1 MPNMLNAQGIGGS
14 PVQLQ
19 LISPSGSQMGNQ
31 MMPANNQ
38 QPIQYVQSINHMQQ
52 IQNRNLNKMS
62 SRERQK
68 MMVPNHQQQKLA
80 AYGSGVNTL
89 ASKRGSVG
97 SGGVRH

>member
-1 MPNMLNAQGIGGS
+1 
-14 PVQLQ
+14 
-19 LISPSGSQMGNQ
+19 
-31 MMPANNQ
+31 
-38 QPIQYVQSINHMQQ
+38 MQQ

-68 MMVPNHQQQKLA
+68 MMMPNHQQQKLA

-89 ASKRGSVG
+89 ANKRGSVG